1 MRKSTFFTTLSL
13 CTLLFAACQQAPEPK
28 PAAMQ
33 EAPKPDMVAIKAE
46 IQAIENAWEVADDA
60 RDVEAIVAFYAD
72 DAISIEPYKPEMAVG
87 KAAIRKSIEEGLAKR
102 SKGETAT
109 YETMDVFGDGNIV
122 TETGKTTVKDAN
134 GKVTYTGK
142 YMAIW
147 EKRNG
152 KWLIIRDIYSVDA
165 KEK

>member
-1 MRKSTFFTTLSL
+1 MSKSTFFTTLSL
-13 CTLLFAACQQAPEPK
+13 CILLFAACQQAPAPK

-33 EAPKPDMVAIKAE
+33 ETSKPDMAAIKAE
-46 IQAIENAWEVADDA
+46 IQVLENAWEVADNA
-60 RDVEAIVAFYAD
+60 RDVEAVAALYAD
-72 DAISIEPYKPEMAVG
+72 DAISIELYKPDMAVG

-134 GKVTYTGK
+134 GKVAYTGK

-147 EKRNG
+147 EK
-152 KWLIIRDIYSVDA
+152 
-165 KEK
+165 

>member
-1 MRKSTFFTTLSL
+1 
-13 CTLLFAACQQAPEPK
+13 
-28 PAAMQ
+28 
-33 EAPKPDMVAIKAE
+33 
-46 IQAIENAWEVADDA
+46 
-60 RDVEAIVAFYAD
+60 
-72 DAISIEPYKPEMAVG
+72 MAVG

-134 GKVTYTGK
+134 GKVAYTGK

-147 EKRNG
+147 EK
-152 KWLIIRDIYSVDA
+152 
-165 KEK
+165 